1 MASFIPCP
9 DCKATVQ
16 VGNGGKVKRHG
27 NCPCVRISVEELSA
41 AKSVIEEIIAEA
53 KRNPAKGI
61 SESVPDLELP
71 SSRPFPT
78 AVLPPDPTGVKMP
91 LAKRKQIEKE
101 RAKVFAAR
109 RAWVKA
115 NKQAKRDLIAE
126 LDAEQKPYKAPGVRS
141 IVSGG
146 APSLGKK
153 R

>member
-9 DCKATVQ
+9 ECNQTIQ
-16 VGNGGKVKRHG
+16 VGNGGKVKHHG
-27 NCPCVRISVEELSA
+27 KCPCVRISIEELNA
-41 AKSVIEEIIAEA
+41 AKSVVEDIIADA

-61 SESVPDLELP
+61 AETVPDFESP

-78 AVLPPDPTGVKMP
+78 AVLPPDPHGMKMP
-91 LAKRKQIEKE
+91 VAKRKQIEKE

-126 LDAEQKPYKAPGVRS
+126 LDAEQKSYKAPGVRS

-146 APSLGKK
+146 APSLGRK